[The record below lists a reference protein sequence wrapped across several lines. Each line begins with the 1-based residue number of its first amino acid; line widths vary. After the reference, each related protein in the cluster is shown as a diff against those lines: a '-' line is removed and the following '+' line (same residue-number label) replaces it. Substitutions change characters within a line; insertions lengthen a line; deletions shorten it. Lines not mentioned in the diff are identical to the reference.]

1 MIQARYREAALDQ
14 PVTLPEEDF
23 DGFDP
28 APTAPN
34 ATTTRDRRVK
44 KKKCLA
50 HHFKDPPGAATMID
64 VKLSGLPTMP
74 DKNSSQ
80 V

>member
-1 MIQARYREAALDQ
+1 VDQ
-14 PVTLPEEDF
+14 PVAFPKKISTDLT
-23 DGFDP
+23 P

-74 DKNSSQ
+74 DKNSSHF
-80 V
+80 